1 MASKKSWFHLLRRL
15 FIVTESKSRT
25 ERKKDRGRRSW
36 VLFGK
41 LKNKRPLASLSAAA
55 PPPTSDEQKHKSA
68 MDEEENST
76 RHHHGNEIAATGGD
90 NEFQQLSPINK
101 LPGGIAPKSLDD
113 YDDDHHHIEELE
125 IQQKLAAIKIQSAF
139 RGYLARKALR
149 ALKGLVRLQALVR
162 GWAVRRQA
170 MNTLKCLQTIVN
182 IQSEVCAKRCDDI
195 VKGTPRIQENKFH
208 HQYCYTEK
216 DIKVDSNSQKRWD
229 DSLLSKEEA
238 NAISLNK
245 RVAAIKRE
253 RIKEYCLNHRR
264 STESEQNRLS
274 VKQRYWLEKWV
285 DAQLNKGQE
294 LHNINDDGVFSSNAA
309 PADSKNMEEFS
320 NQRSKLRK
328 LQRKYQDE
336 TMFDNSPVY
345 IPRRSFHQ
353 RKRSTG
359 EEDGCLGSPTVPT
372 YMAATQSAKAKSRRS
387 LSSPRLRPM
396 PMDACSD
403 INSPYKHKLLS
414 PISSINSEMTCNTQ
428 ICRNISFPQRSP
440 RLKGV
445 TGPVK
450 SNKRSIKDLRLM
462 SEQHSLIN

>member
-253 RIKEYCLNHRR
+253 RIKEYCLNHR
-264 STESEQNRLS
+264 EVNRI
-274 VKQRYWLEKWV
+274 R
-285 DAQLNKGQE
+285 
-294 LHNINDDGVFSSNAA
+294 
-309 PADSKNMEEFS
+309 
-320 NQRSKLRK
+320 
-328 LQRKYQDE
+328 
-336 TMFDNSPVY
+336 
-345 IPRRSFHQ
+345 
-353 RKRSTG
+353 
-359 EEDGCLGSPTVPT
+359 
-372 YMAATQSAKAKSRRS
+372 AK
-387 LSSPRLRPM
+387 
-396 PMDACSD
+396 
-403 INSPYKHKLLS
+403 
-414 PISSINSEMTCNTQ
+414 
-428 ICRNISFPQRSP
+428 
-440 RLKGV
+440 
-445 TGPVK
+445 
-450 SNKRSIKDLRLM
+450 
-462 SEQHSLIN
+462 